1 MKKTLLIPVLLLA
14 LTALTCAPSSPSPSL
29 RQPPAAPPAR
39 QPANV
44 ASWLHADWLER
55 EGRDKLEKPEVVIE
69 AMHLKDGD
77 VVADLGCGT
86 GFFTRRIA
94 RAVAPSG
101 KVYAEDIQ
109 PQMLDLLKKYV
120 AEEGIT
126 NVIPVLGT
134 ETDPKLPRGRMDWIL
149 LVDVYHEFQEPAPM
163 LAKIREA
170 LKPGGRIALVEYRAE
185 DPSVAPDIPPPHRMS
200 IEQILREWEPAGF
213 EMVERI
219 ETLPSQHLLVFTARR

>member
-1 MKKTLLIPVLLLA
+1 
-14 LTALTCAPSSPSPSL
+14 
-29 RQPPAAPPAR
+29 
-39 QPANV
+39 
-44 ASWLHADWLER
+44 
-55 EGRDKLEKPEVVIE
+55 
-69 AMHLKDGD
+69 
-77 VVADLGCGT
+77 
-86 GFFTRRIA
+86 
-94 RAVAPSG
+94 
-101 KVYAEDIQ
+101 
-109 PQMLDLLKKYV
+109 MLDLLKKYV

-134 ETDPKLPRGRMDWIL
+134 ETDPKLPRGQMDWIL

-163 LAKIREA
+163 LARMREA

-185 DPSVAPDIPPPHRMS
+185 DPSVAPDVPPPHRMS